1 MDDSVLAPASWSA
14 SEGRTLTGGA
24 DAGIGRRVER
34 PSQSADDLH
43 RPQHQYMRDASGSG
57 AHRRLLAGDR

>member
-43 RPQHQYMRDASGSG
+43 RPQHQ
-57 AHRRLLAGDR
+57 